1 MREFLLKLGQIDRR
15 VIYGI
20 IALGVIIPLLKPI
33 GLPENITPPVK
44 SLYDYIDSL
53 PRGSAIILSID
64 YDATVLPEVHPMVL
78 AVLRHA
84 MARGIRPIGLG
95 LNPAGTGLGL
105 EAFTKVGKELN
116 KKYGEDFVYLGFKPN
131 VSATILG
138 LGEDLRKVFP
148 RDYFGTPVDSI
159 PMLRNIKNYNDIAIT
174 ISFSG
179 SSLPENWI
187 MYANARYGEKIA
199 CGVTAVMAADFYPY
213 LQTGQLVGM
222 IAGLKGAAEYE
233 TLVNRLY
240 KKMGMKTPS
249 VIAIR
254 GMDANSLAHVLIM
267 IFIILGNLAFFASKK
282 REEK

>member
-1 MREFLLKLGQIDRR
+1 MRDFLLKLGNIDRR

-20 IALGVIIPLLKPI
+20 IAIGVIIPLLRPI

-44 SLYDYIDSL
+44 HLYDYIDSL
-53 PRGSAIILSID
+53 PKGSVIILSID

-84 MARGIRPIGLG
+84 MVRGIKPIGLG

-105 EAFTKVGKELN
+105 DAFSKVGKELG
-116 KKYGEDFVYLGFKPN
+116 KKYGIDFVYLGFKPN

-138 LGEDLRKVFP
+138 LGEDIRKVFP
-148 RDYFGTPVDSI
+148 TDYFGTPIDSI
-159 PMLRNIKNYNDIAIT
+159 PMLKNVRNYNDIALT

-213 LQTGQLVGM
+213 LQTGQLIGM

-233 TLVNRLY
+233 TLVNRLFRRLGL
-240 KKMGMKTPS
+240 KKPS

-267 IFIILGNLAFFASKK
+267 IFIILGNLAYFSSKRGRK
-282 REEK
+282 E

>member
-1 MREFLLKLGQIDRR
+1 MRDILLKLGRLDRR

-44 SLYDYIDSL
+44 NLYEYIDSL
-53 PRGSAIILSID
+53 PQGSAIILSID

-105 EAFTKVGKELN
+105 DAFTRVGKELG

-131 VSATILG
+131 ISATILG

-159 PMLRNIKNYNDIAIT
+159 PMLKNIRNYNDIAIT

-179 SSLPENWI
+179 SGLPESWI

-233 TLVNRLY
+233 TLVNRLF
-240 KKMGMKTPS
+240 KNMGMKTPS

-267 IFIILGNLAFFASKK
+267 VFIILGNLAFFASKTG
-282 REEK
+282 EER

>member
-44 SLYDYIDSL
+44 NLYDYIDSL

-84 MARGIRPIGLG
+84 MAKGIRPIGLG

-105 EAFTKVGKELN
+105 EAFTKVGKELG

-159 PMLRNIKNYNDIAIT
+159 PMLKNVKNYNDIAIT

-240 KKMGMKTPS
+240 KTLGKKTPS

-267 IFIILGNLAFFASKK
+267 IFIILGNLAFFASKH